1 MGEHYYSKN
10 PQVSS
15 APKQWKADIRNKNF
29 LFTTDTGVF
38 SKAGIDEGSQ
48 LLAETFEAP
57 SIEGDFLEIGCGYGP
72 VALSIASD
80 FPKRIIHMVDV
91 NERALALSETN
102 AQRNN
107 ISNVRIYESNGVDQV
122 ETKNFAAIITN
133 PPIRAGKQT
142 VFSFYEGACEKLAI
156 GGELWVVIQKKQ
168 GAPSTM
174 EYLKK
179 LFGNVETIAKKKGYF
194 ILRSKK
200 C

>member
-15 APKQWKADIRNKNF
+15 APKQWTAEIRNKNF
-29 LFTTDTGVF
+29 LFTTDAGVF

-48 LLAETFEAP
+48 LLAETFEVP
-57 SIEGDFLEIGCGYGP
+57 SIDGDFLEIGCGYGP

-80 FPKRIIHMVDV
+80 FPERIIHMVDV

-102 AQRNN
+102 AQRND

-122 ETKNFAAIITN
+122 EANNFAAIITN

-174 EYLKK
+174 EHLKK